1 MTARIT
7 IRKKLLSNNKE
18 YLRTKVFIK
27 KMMKPKKILFK
38 AIVILLF
45 LTLNQSAKAQTGYY
59 SPSLVNFDVAMKN
72 LLKNYNIP
80 GGQLAITYKGRL
92 VYSRGFGLANSSN
105 ITAVCPENIFRIAS
119 LSKQITAITIMH
131 LYEQGRIGLNDTI
144 FGANGILNDSIY
156 QTILDKRV
164 YGITVKHL
172 LSHQGGWDRDI
183 SGDPMANT
191 YSIALAMSV
200 PPPANI
206 KTVIKYVLSK
216 QMLDFAPGNSAAYS
230 NLGFNILGEVIE
242 KITNQNYETYVR
254 DTILAPLGITDMRSG
269 KSLLMNKFPKEV
281 HYYDDPVAPL
291 VPSIFDSSTMVP
303 MPYGGIDMEAK
314 KASGGWLASAQD
326 LCKLICAVDKF
337 NTRPD
342 ILSPTTINTMIQPTN
357 HNVSGNRYAL
367 GWWINTSTNVWYH
380 SGLLTGTMTFQA
392 RRNTE
397 INYAILLNSS
407 YSSGQGTA
415 INNLVGSV
423 IPTITSWPDI
433 DLFDSSII
441 CNPTNSVDNI
451 SKKPS
456 LFTVYPNPSNG
467 KFTVKIEGLQQAN
480 CKLEICNL
488 LGQEIHN
495 AFFTGQT
502 TTVDID
508 LSNSPKGLYFVNV
521 YDGTS
526 NYTKKI
532 TIE

>member
-1 MTARIT
+1 
-7 IRKKLLSNNKE
+7 
-18 YLRTKVFIK
+18 
-27 KMMKPKKILFK
+27 MMKPKKILIT
-38 AIVILLF
+38 AIAILLF

-172 LSHQGGWDRDI
+172 LSHQGGWNRDI
-183 SGDPMANT
+183 SGDPEHNSYA
-191 YSIALAMSV
+191 IALAMAV
-200 PPPANI
+200 PPPANNETI
-206 KTVIKYVLSK
+206 IQHTLSK
-216 QMLDFAPGNSAAYS
+216 QMLDFAPGSSAKYS
-230 NLGFNILGEVIE
+230 NLGFNILGEIIE
-242 KITNQNYETYVR
+242 KITKQNYETYVR
-254 DTILAPLGITDMRSG
+254 DTILAPLGITDMHSA
-269 KSLLMNKFPKEV
+269 KSLLINKYPNEV
-281 HYYDDPVAPL
+281 HYYDYQGAPF
-291 VPSIFDSSTMVP
+291 VPSVFNNNLLVP
-303 MPYGGIDMEAK
+303 MPYSGSKCHMEVRA
-314 KASGGWLASAQD
+314 AGGGWVASAQD
-326 LCKLICAVDKF
+326 LCKLLCAVDLYPTK
-337 NTRPD
+337 PD
-342 ILSPTTINTMIQPTN
+342 ILKPATIYTMVQPTN
-357 HNVSGNRYAL
+357 RYVNSTPYAL
-367 GWWINTSTNVWYH
+367 GWWINTTDNNWLH
-380 SGLLTGTMTFQA
+380 SGSLHGTMTYQC
-392 RRNTE
+392 RRNDQ
-397 INYAILLNSS
+397 INYALLVNTRLDDNGASAEALN
-407 YSSGQGTA
+407 G
-415 INNLVGSV
+415 LVRSIV
-423 IPTITSWPDI
+423 PLITSWPAI
-433 DLFDSSII
+433 DLFDSTII
-441 CNPTNSVDNI
+441 CSPTNSVDNI
-451 SKKPS
+451 SKNPS

-508 LSNSPKGLYFVNV
+508 LSNFPKGLYFVKV
-521 YDGTS
+521 YDGTN
-526 NYTKKI
+526 NYTQKI
-532 TIE
+532 IIE